1 MTSRPRFYR
10 RDYRNMRVL
19 ARMRLDEFVRG
30 DAQALQ
36 KLKVLPFEEVIAACF
51 EVLDAQDPTQDA

>member
-10 RDYRNMRVL
+10 RDYRNMQVL

-30 DAQALQ
+30 DEQALQ
-36 KLKVLPFEEVIAACF
+36 KLKALPFEEVVAACF
-51 EVLDAQDPTQDA
+51 EVLDAQDPPRDA